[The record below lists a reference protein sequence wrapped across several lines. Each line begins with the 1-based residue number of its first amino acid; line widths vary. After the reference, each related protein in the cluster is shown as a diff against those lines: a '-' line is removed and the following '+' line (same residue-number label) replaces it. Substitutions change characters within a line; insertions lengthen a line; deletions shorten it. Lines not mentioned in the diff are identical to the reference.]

1 MPKYT
6 YTALDLTNKKVNGEM
21 DARDDEDL
29 RRLLRASGL
38 SATKYSAMDEKRTTF
53 RLKSKD
59 VAEFSRQIAS
69 MLSSGITIVRAMEI
83 LKDRD
88 FPPGLLK
95 VYDKLHRDVQ
105 MGYTLS
111 EAMQLQKKSFPEL
124 FVNMYASGEASGQL
138 ESVASKMAVHY
149 DKEFRL
155 NSKAKSAM
163 TYPTILL
170 ITTFAVIMII
180 FTAILPSFFEI
191 FEGIELP
198 TMTMVMLAI
207 SGFMESFWYIVVI
220 AILILVMVWQT
231 LLLNPKVRH
240 GYDRVKLKLP
250 VAGKLLRTIYTARFA
265 RTLSSLY
272 SSGISMIRALE
283 ITGTIINNKFIEEQ
297 FPDLVLNV
305 RNGDPLSSSI
315 ENIEGFDR
323 KLAATV
329 MIGEESGRLDSML
342 EATAEGFDY
351 EAEIA
356 LEKLV
361 QILQPVMIV
370 IIALVILPV
379 ILSVMMAMME
389 IYTNPELRALTT
401 KRK

>member
-6 YTALDLTNKKVNGEM
+6 YTALDLTNKKVSGEL

-29 RRLLRASGL
+29 RRQLRAGGL
-38 SATKYSAMDEKRTTF
+38 SVTKYSSAKDKVSSY
-53 RLKSKD
+53 RLKSKE

-88 FPPGLLK
+88 FQAKLLK
-95 VYDKLHRDVQ
+95 IYDKLHKDVQ

-111 EAMQLQKKSFPEL
+111 EAMGLQNKAFPEL
-124 FVNMYASGEASGQL
+124 FINMYASGEASGQL
-138 ESVASKMAVHY
+138 EAVAAKMATHY

-163 TYPTILL
+163 TYPTIL
-170 ITTFAVIMII
+170 IIATFAVIMII
-180 FTAILPSFFEI
+180 FTMILPSFSEI
-191 FEGIELP
+191 FDGMELP
-198 TMTMVMLAI
+198 GITMFMFAI
-207 SGFMESFWYIVVI
+207 SGFMQSFWYIVLISLLIV
-220 AILILVMVWQT
+220 ILIWQT
-231 LLLNPKVRH
+231 MLLNPKIRH
-240 GYDRVKLKLP
+240 GYDHLKLKLP
-250 VAGKLLRTIYTARFA
+250 IAGKLLRTIYTARFS

-283 ITGTIINNKFIEEQ
+283 ITGTIINNKFIEAQ
-297 FPDLVLNV
+297 FPELILNV
-305 RNGDPLSSSI
+305 RNGESLSSSVAKMS
-315 ENIEGFDR
+315 GFDR
-323 KLAATV
+323 KLSATV

-342 EATAEGFDY
+342 ESTAEGFDY

-361 QILQPVMIV
+361 QILQPAMIV
-370 IIALVILPV
+370 IIAIVILPV
-379 ILSVMMAMME
+379 ILSVMLAMMQ
-389 IYTNPELRALTT
+389 IYQNPGMLG
-401 KRK
+401 